1 MATVIWTVPAQ
12 MIRKKFYLQGM
23 RDFGTTV
30 ANKTDEIIEEI
41 ENDLAKWPETG
52 FPEPL
57 LKSNPRFFRARHI
70 NKRYKIIYWYDES
83 NDTVV
88 IEDIWDTRRAP
99 QNLTKRIKNKK

>member
-30 ANKTDEIIEEI
+30 AN
-41 ENDLAKWPETG
+41 
-52 FPEPL
+52 
-57 LKSNPRFFRARHI
+57 
-70 NKRYKIIYWYDES
+70 ES

-88 IEDIWDTRRAP
+88 IEDIWDSRRAP